1 MRRPATWL
9 VLLPPLQGE
18 GWGGDGVGVRAN
30 PMRHPIPLPASP
42 LKGEVTTPASPLKG
56 EVTTPASSSKGEVR
70 LAARGG
76 RAQE

>member
-1 MRRPATWL
+1 MRRPATCL

-18 GWGGDGVGVRAN
+18 GWGGDGVGVRAS
-30 PMRHPIPLPASP
+30 PIRHPIPLPASP
-42 LKGEVTTPASPLKG
+42 LKGEVTTPASPLMG
-56 EVTTPASSSKGEVR
+56 EEK